1 MTLEEELFFIDM
13 PLLSSVVTTA
23 CIGFEG
29 EGGEGII
36 EEGEAPL
43 SSVLYQSPGLAAFSK
58 RT

>member
-43 SSVLYQSPGLAAFSK
+43 SSVLYQSPGLAAFS
-58 RT
+58 